1 MDQAM
6 GVAPAVRPW
15 VRHLLLNPEA
25 RDDFLEFID
34 QAIKDCYL
42 QALDMEKANIDGLK
56 HQKRC
61 YETLR
66 APVLGAMQFSRF

>member
-1 MDQAM
+1 MDNSNPMA
-6 GVAPAVRPW
+6 ATVRPW

-25 RDDFLEFID
+25 RDDFLEFLD
-34 QAIKDCYL
+34 QAIQDCYR
-42 QALDMEKANIDGLK
+42 QALDMEKANIEGLK

-66 APVLGAMQFSRF
+66 APVLGAMQYSRF